1 MKILLADDEP
11 MIHQIAGKLL
21 TSAGYNVLMAMN
33 GRQAIALAREE
44 HPVLIVLD
52 LVMPEMTGLD
62 VVRGIRNDPSL
73 METPILI
80 MSGIEPGKEASS
92 ALHEYGVIE
101 FLRKTEFVT
110 SLVSR
115 VQEILSKQAHQVA

>member
-21 TSAGYNVLMAMN
+21 TSAGYNVLMATN

-44 HPVLIVLD
+44 QPVLIVLD

-73 METPILI
+73 EETPILI
-80 MSGIEPGKEASS
+80 MSGIDPGKETSS
-92 ALHEYGVIE
+92 ALHEHGVTE

-115 VQEILSKQAHQVA
+115 VREILSRQADQVA